1 MRESALK
8 SVIFIGV
15 PRVSLLIKSY
25 PTFLRLSTGCLCS
38 MFSRSYCPL
47 LPCMTRSKTKLNMP
61 WGVIPEG
68 ADSRSFLAIK
78 VLTSLCF
85 SFSYACITPWV
96 LSGFGMSHPHRTP
109 HIPLGDPEPQIRI
122 ILHQSWH
129 KAWPF
134 GSQFTSLMQISFMTS
149 WDLIIQISYVSWHVS
164 NLWLSIPAFA
174 LYRKISVVHW
184 SSCDSFLHVF
194 SILNPTQ
201 ICLNNSWKIYLLLI
215 FYWAL

>member
-1 MRESALK
+1 
-8 SVIFIGV
+8 
-15 PRVSLLIKSY
+15 
-25 PTFLRLSTGCLCS
+25 

-47 LPCMTRSKTKLNMP
+47 VPCMKRSKTKSNML

-68 ADSRSFLAIK
+68 ADSRSFLTIK

-85 SFSYACITPWV
+85 SLSPIRVLLLGFCLILVCRTPTA
-96 LSGFGMSHPHRTP
+96 PP

-164 NLWLSIPAFA
+164 NLLTFHSSLRVAE
-174 LYRKISVVHW
+174 RKKCSPLTFLW
-184 SSCDSFLHVF
+184 FFSSCFLNFESH
-194 SILNPTQ
+194 SNLSP
-201 ICLNNSWKIYLLLI
+201 
-215 FYWAL
+215 